1 MGAEDRLEE
10 LEIKV
15 AYQENQIEELNK
27 ALFEHWKVIEKMT
40 RNMEIVVDRV
50 AAVAQQI
57 PASSEEEKPP
67 PHY

>member
-1 MGAEDRLEE
+1 MGSEDRLEE

-27 ALFEHWKVIEKMT
+27 ALFDHWKVIEKLT
-40 RNMEIVVDRV
+40 RDMETIVDRV

-57 PASSEEEKPP
+57 PASPEEEKPP